1 LDKRL
6 KNPGG
11 KMTRKHWIAIGVVVV
26 VAVLVL
32 INLKAKGG
40 KELAVQTEEVSR
52 KNLEMII
59 SASGSIKPKRQI
71 DISASNIGKVTRVA
85 VKEGD
90 YVKQGQFLIQIDP
103 IQLETTVD
111 RLAAAVESAKAGE
124 RQAKYQLDKAESDLA
139 RAERLFAQGYLTDRE
154 VKDAKT
160 ARDVGISN
168 LDAARQLVR
177 QQEAQL
183 SSAKHNLQEVTIEA
197 EMTGIVT
204 RLNVEEGEIAIMG
217 TLNNPGTVL
226 MTIADLSTIE
236 AEVEVDETEVVSIK
250 TGQSAKITLDA
261 FPDTS
266 YSGVVTEVGN
276 SPILSSSVSG
286 QQGVDFKVVIT
297 VTDTIPD
304 VRPGLSADA
313 EIIAARA
320 ENCLA
325 IPIQSLTVR
334 QEKDLKAVAGK
345 ADSSSVDSTAIGKES
360 GGKEIEGVF
369 VVVDGKAEFRRV
381 RVGIAGQTHFEVLSG
396 LAEGDQVVSGNYR
409 AIRDLRDGQRVK
421 ITKKTAKK

>member
-1 LDKRL
+1 
-6 KNPGG
+6 
-11 KMTRKHWIAIGVVVV
+11 MTRKHWIAIGVVVV
-26 VAVLVL
+26 VVVLVL

-40 KELAVQTEEVSR
+40 KEMDVQAEEVSR
-52 KNLEMII
+52 MDLEMII
-59 SASGSIKPKRQI
+59 SASGSIRPKRQI
-71 DISASNIGKVTRVA
+71 DISASSIGKVTRVG

-90 YVKQGQFLIQIDP
+90 RVEKGQFLLQIDP
-103 IQLETTVD
+103 IELETTVD
-111 RLAAAVESAKAGE
+111 RLAAAVESARAGE
-124 RQAKYQLDKAESDLA
+124 RQARYQLEQAESDLE
-139 RAERLFAQGYLTDRE
+139 RAQRLYSQGYLTDKE
-154 VKDAKT
+154 VKDAQT
-160 ARDVGISN
+160 ARDVASSN

-177 QQEAQL
+177 QQQAQL
-183 SSAKHNLQEVTIEA
+183 SSARHNLQQVTIEA
-197 EMTGIVT
+197 EMAGIVT

-236 AEVEVDETEVVSIK
+236 AEVEVDETEVVSIR
-250 TGQSAKITLDA
+250 TGQTANVTLDA

-266 YSGVVTEVGN
+266 YTGVVTEVGN

-304 VRPGLSADA
+304 VRPGLSADS
-313 EIIAARA
+313 EIIAARE
-320 ENCLA
+320 ENALA

-334 QEKDLKAVAGK
+334 QRKDLLKSGGGSDSTAAK
-345 ADSSSVDSTAIGKES
+345 ADSVS
-360 GGKEIEGVF
+360 GAGLEERQDEIEGVF
-369 VVVDGKAEFRRV
+369 VVTDGKAEFRPV

-396 LAEGDQVVSGNYR
+396 LEEGDMVVSGNFR

-421 ITKKTAKK
+421 ITHKTEKK

>member
-1 LDKRL
+1 
-6 KNPGG
+6 
-11 KMTRKHWIAIGVVVV
+11 MTRKHWIAIGVVLV

-40 KELAVQTEEVSR
+40 KELAVQVEEVSR
-52 KNLEMII
+52 KDLEMII

-90 YVKQGQFLIQIDP
+90 YVEQGQFLLQIDP
-103 IQLETTVD
+103 ILLETTVD
-111 RLAAAVESAKAGE
+111 RLEAAVQSAKAGE
-124 RQAKYQLDKAESDLA
+124 RQARYQLDQYESDLE
-139 RAERLFAQGYLTDRE
+139 RAERLFKQGYLTDKE
-154 VKDAKT
+154 VKTAQT
-160 ARDVGISN
+160 ARDVGTSN
-168 LDAARQLVR
+168 LEAAGQLVR

-183 SSAKHNLQEVTIEA
+183 SSARHNLQEVTIEA
-197 EMTGIVT
+197 EMSGIVT

-236 AEVEVDETEVVSIK
+236 AEVEVDETEVVSIE
-250 TGQSAKITLDA
+250 TGQLAEVTLDA

-266 YSGVVTEVGN
+266 YAGIVTEVGN

-297 VTDTIPD
+297 VTDTIPH
-304 VRPGLSADA
+304 VRPGLSADS
-313 EIIAARA
+313 EIIADRA
-320 ENCLA
+320 ENGLA

-334 QEKDLKAVAGK
+334 QAKDLKGYSAA
-345 ADSSSVDSTAIGKES
+345 ADSASADSTAVKKEES
-360 GGKEIEGVF
+360 SEIEGVF
-369 VVVDGKAEFRRV
+369 VVVDGKAEFRQIKIGV
-381 RVGIAGQTHFEVLSG
+381 AGQTHFEVVSG
-396 LAEGDQVVSGNYR
+396 LEEGDKVVSGNFR

-421 ITKKTAKK
+421 ITEKAAKK

>member
-1 LDKRL
+1 
-6 KNPGG
+6 
-11 KMTRKHWIAIGVVVV
+11 MTRKHWIAIGIVVVV
-26 VAVLVL
+26 VVLVL

-40 KELAVQTEEVSR
+40 KELAVQVEEVGR
-52 KNLEMII
+52 KDLEMII

-90 YVKQGQFLIQIDP
+90 YVEQGQFLIQIDP
-103 IQLETTVD
+103 IQLETIVN
-111 RLAAAVESAKAGE
+111 RLEAAVESAKAGK
-124 RQAKYQLDKAESDLA
+124 RQASYQLKQYESDFD
-139 RAERLFAQGYLTDRE
+139 RAERLFADGYLTDKE
-154 VKDAKT
+154 VDDART

-168 LDAARQLVR
+168 LESARQLVR

-183 SSAKHNLQEVTIEA
+183 SSARHNLKEVTIEA
-197 EMTGIVT
+197 EMAGIVT

-236 AEVEVDETEVVSIK
+236 AEVEVDETEVVSIEM
-250 TGQSAKITLDA
+250 GQSAKVTLDA

-266 YSGVVTEVGN
+266 YSGIVTEVGN

-297 VTDTIPD
+297 VLDTIPN
-304 VRPGLSADA
+304 VRPGLSADS
-313 EIIAARA
+313 EIIAART
-320 ENCLA
+320 ENAIA

-334 QEKDLKAVAGK
+334 QEKDLKGYAEK
-345 ADSSSVDSTAIGKES
+345 ADSTSAKKKKES
-360 GGKEIEGVF
+360 REVEGVF
-369 VVVDGKAEFRRV
+369 VVVDGRAEFRRIKMGV
-381 RVGIAGQTHFEVLSG
+381 SGQTHFEVISG
-396 LAEGDQVVSGNYR
+396 LEEGDKVVSGNYR
-409 AIRDLRDGQRVK
+409 AIRDLKDGQRVK
-421 ITKKTAKK
+421 ITKKAAKK

>member
-1 LDKRL
+1 
-6 KNPGG
+6 
-11 KMTRKHWIAIGVVVV
+11 MTRKHWIAIGVVVV
-26 VAVLVL
+26 VVVLVL

-40 KELAVQTEEVSR
+40 KELPVQVEEVSR
-52 KNLEMII
+52 KDLEMII

-71 DISASNIGKVTRVA
+71 DISASSIGKVTKVA

-90 YVKQGQFLIQIDP
+90 YVEQGQFLIQIDP

-111 RLAAAVESAKAGE
+111 RLVAAVESAKAGE
-124 RQAKYQLDKAESDLA
+124 RQAKYQLNQYESDLE
-139 RAERLFAQGYLTDRE
+139 RAERLFKQGYLTDKE
-154 VKDAKT
+154 VKDAMT

-168 LDAARQLVR
+168 LEASGQLVR

-183 SSAKHNLQEVTIEA
+183 SSARHNLKQVTIEA
-197 EMTGIVT
+197 EMAGIVT

-226 MTIADLSTIE
+226 MTVADLSTIE
-236 AEVEVDETEVVSIK
+236 AEVEVDETEVVSIE
-250 TGQSAKITLDA
+250 TGQSAKVTLDA

-266 YSGVVTEVGN
+266 YAGIVTEVGN

-297 VTDTIPD
+297 VTDTIPN
-304 VRPGLSADA
+304 VRPGLSADS

-320 ENCLA
+320 ENGLA

-334 QEKDLKAVAGK
+334 QKKDLKEASEK
-345 ADSSSVDSTAIGKES
+345 PDSSSADSKAVKDEKADDVS
-360 GGKEIEGVF
+360 EGVF
-369 VVVDGKAEFRRV
+369 VVVDGKAEFRQIKI
-381 RVGIAGQTHFEVLSG
+381 GIAGQTHFEVISG
-396 LAEGDQVVSGNYR
+396 LEEGDQVVSGNFR

-421 ITKKTAKK
+421 ITKKAEKK

>member
-1 LDKRL
+1 
-6 KNPGG
+6 
-11 KMTRKHWIAIGVVVV
+11 MTRKHWIAIGVVLVV
-26 VAVLVL
+26 IVLML

-40 KELAVQTEEVSR
+40 KEIAVQVEEVTR
-52 KNLEMII
+52 KDLEMII

-90 YVKQGQFLIQIDP
+90 YVELGQFLLQIDP

-111 RLAAAVESAKAGE
+111 RLEAAVQSAKAGE
-124 RQAKYQLDKAESDLA
+124 QQARYQLDQYENDFE
-139 RAERLFAQGYLTDRE
+139 RAERLFKQGFLTDKE
-154 VKDAKT
+154 VRDAKT
-160 ARDVGISN
+160 TRDVGTSN
-168 LDAARQLVR
+168 LESARHLVK
-177 QQEAQL
+177 QQQAQL

-197 EMTGIVT
+197 EMAGIVT

-236 AEVEVDETEVVSIK
+236 AEVEVDETEVVSIE
-250 TGQSAKITLDA
+250 TGQSAEVTLDA

-266 YSGVVTEVGN
+266 YTGIVTEVGN

-297 VTDTIPD
+297 VTDTIPN
-304 VRPGLSADA
+304 VRPGLSADS

-320 ENCLA
+320 ADCLA

-334 QEKDLKAVAGK
+334 QEKDLKGYAAD
-345 ADSSSVDSTAIGKES
+345 ADSASADSTAVKKKTSSEV
-360 GGKEIEGVF
+360 EGVF
-369 VVVDGKAEFRRV
+369 VVVDGNAEFRRIKIGV
-381 RVGIAGQTHFEVLSG
+381 AGQTHFEVLSG
-396 LAEGDQVVSGNYR
+396 LGEGDKVVNGNFR
-409 AIRDLRDGQRVK
+409 AIRDLKDGQRVK
-421 ITKKTAKK
+421 ITSKAANK

>member
-1 LDKRL
+1 
-6 KNPGG
+6 
-11 KMTRKHWIAIGVVVV
+11 MTRKHWIAIGVVVV
-26 VAVLVL
+26 VVVLVL

-40 KELAVQTEEVSR
+40 KALAVQVEEVGR
-52 KNLEMII
+52 KDLEMII

-90 YVKQGQFLIQIDP
+90 YVEQGQFLIQIDP

-111 RLAAAVESAKAGE
+111 RLEAAVAAAKAGE
-124 RQAKYQLDKAESDLA
+124 RQAKYQLELYESDFH
-139 RAERLFAQGYLTDRE
+139 RAERLFADGYLTDKE
-154 VKDAKT
+154 VNDART
-160 ARDVGISN
+160 ARDVGRSN
-168 LDAARQLVR
+168 LESARQLVR
-177 QQEAQL
+177 QQKAQL
-183 SSAKHNLQEVTIEA
+183 SSARHNLQEVTIEA
-197 EMTGIVT
+197 EMAGIVT

-236 AEVEVDETEVVSIK
+236 AEVEVDETEVVSIEM
-250 TGQSAKITLDA
+250 GQSAKVTLDA

-266 YSGVVTEVGN
+266 YSGIVTEVGN

-297 VTDTIPD
+297 VTDTIPN
-304 VRPGLSADA
+304 VRPGLSADS

-320 ENCLA
+320 ENGLA

-334 QEKDLKAVAGK
+334 QEKDLKGYAAK
-345 ADSSSVDSTAIGKES
+345 ADSAAADSTAAKKDEGSSEV
-360 GGKEIEGVF
+360 EGVF
-369 VVVDGKAEFRRV
+369 VVVDGRAEFRQIKI
-381 RVGIAGQTHFEVLSG
+381 GIAGQTHFEVISG
-396 LAEGDQVVSGNYR
+396 LEEGDKVVSGNFK

-421 ITKKTAKK
+421 ITKKAEKK

>member
-1 LDKRL
+1 
-6 KNPGG
+6 
-11 KMTRKHWIAIGVVVV
+11 MTRKHWIAIGVVLVV
-26 VAVLVL
+26 IVLVL

-40 KELAVQTEEVSR
+40 KELAVHVEEVTR
-52 KNLEMII
+52 KDLEMII

-90 YVKQGQFLIQIDP
+90 YVELGQFLLQIDP

-111 RLAAAVESAKAGE
+111 RLEAAVQSAKAGE
-124 RQAKYQLDKAESDLA
+124 RQARYQLDQYESDFE
-139 RAERLFAQGYLTDRE
+139 RAERLFKQGFLTDKE
-154 VKDAKT
+154 VRDAKT
-160 ARDVGISN
+160 TRDVGTSN
-168 LDAARQLVR
+168 LESARHLVK
-177 QQEAQL
+177 QQQAQL

-197 EMTGIVT
+197 EMAGIVT

-236 AEVEVDETEVVSIK
+236 AEVEVDETEVVSIE
-250 TGQSAKITLDA
+250 TGQSAEVTLDA

-266 YSGVVTEVGN
+266 YTGIVTEVGN

-297 VTDTIPD
+297 VTDTIPN
-304 VRPGLSADA
+304 VRPGLSADS

-320 ENCLA
+320 ADCLA

-334 QEKDLKAVAGK
+334 QEKDLKGYAAD
-345 ADSSSVDSTAIGKES
+345 ADSASADSTAVKKKTSSEV
-360 GGKEIEGVF
+360 EGVF
-369 VVVDGKAEFRRV
+369 VVVDGKAEFRRIRIGV
-381 RVGIAGQTHFEVLSG
+381 AGQTHFEVLSG
-396 LAEGDQVVSGNYR
+396 LDEGDKVVSGNFR
-409 AIRDLRDGQRVK
+409 AIRDLKDGQRVK
-421 ITKKTAKK
+421 ITSKAANK

>member
-1 LDKRL
+1 
-6 KNPGG
+6 
-11 KMTRKHWIAIGVVVV
+11 MTRKHWIAIGVVVV

-40 KELAVQTEEVSR
+40 KELAVQVEEVGR
-52 KNLEMII
+52 KDIEMII

-71 DISASNIGKVTRVA
+71 DISASSIGKVTRVA

-90 YVKQGQFLIQIDP
+90 YVELGQFLLQIDP

-111 RLAAAVESAKAGE
+111 RIEAAVESAKAGE
-124 RQAKYQLDKAESDLA
+124 RQARYQLEQYESDLE
-139 RAERLFAQGYLTDRE
+139 RAERLFSQGYLTDKE

-168 LDAARQLVR
+168 LEAARQLVR

-183 SSAKHNLQEVTIEA
+183 SSARHNLQEVTIEA
-197 EMTGIVT
+197 EMAGIVT

-236 AEVEVDETEVVSIK
+236 AEVEVDETEVISIK
-250 TGQSAKITLDA
+250 TGQSAMVTLDA

-266 YSGVVTEVGN
+266 YAGIVTEVGN

-297 VTDTIPD
+297 VTDTIQH
-304 VRPGLSADA
+304 VRPGLSADS
-313 EIIAARA
+313 EVIAARA
-320 ENCLA
+320 GNALA

-334 QEKDLKAVAGK
+334 REKDLKGYTAD
-345 ADSSSVDSTAIGKES
+345 ADSIPPDSTSASGKDREND
-360 GGKEIEGVF
+360 EVEGVF
-369 VVVDGKAEFRRV
+369 VVVDGRAEFRKIKIGV
-381 RVGIAGQTHFEVLSG
+381 SGQTHFEVVSG
-396 LAEGDQVVSGNYR
+396 LEEGDEVVSGNYR
-409 AIRDLRDGQRVK
+409 AIRDLKDGQRVK
-421 ITKKTAKK
+421 ISKKAEKD